1 MKENLL
7 NIFSLMLI
15 LEYQNLGIKL
25 LIVFKDQMILKYLNG
40 DPSQNNKE
48 EFLILNLM
56 IYLIGINIFMI
67 T

>member
-40 DPSQNNKE
+40 DHSQNNKE